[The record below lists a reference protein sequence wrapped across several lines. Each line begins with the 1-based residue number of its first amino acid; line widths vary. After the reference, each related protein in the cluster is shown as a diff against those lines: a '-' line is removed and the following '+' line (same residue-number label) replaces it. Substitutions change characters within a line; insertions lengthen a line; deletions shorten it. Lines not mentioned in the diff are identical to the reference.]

1 MQKPNQLIMK
11 NKNEREENRRIDALF
26 EKEALQRGKLQE
38 IVDQSIREQ
47 NSLVENL
54 LHPTEEV
61 LTPGQ
66 SLADK
71 VARFGG
77 SWAFILSFFVL
88 LWIWILYNVAAAN
101 AFDPYP
107 FILMNLI
114 LSCIAALQA
123 PIIMMSQNRQEE
135 KDRQRA
141 QNDYLIN
148 LKAELEVRNLH
159 QKMDLLLEEQVST
172 LFEIQQKQ
180 ITLLKEIREELNR
193 LKAS

>member
-1 MQKPNQLIMK
+1 MNLAS
-11 NKNEREENRRIDALF
+11 NEEVNHRIDELF
-26 EKEALQRGKLQE
+26 QKEASQRGRLKE
-38 IVDQSIREQ
+38 IVSQSILDQE
-47 NSLVENL
+47 SIVENL

-77 SWAFILSFFVL
+77 SWAFILSFLFML
-88 LWIWILYNVAAAN
+88 TAWIIYNLRADPSEV
-101 AFDPYP
+101 FDPFP

-123 PIIMMSQNRQEE
+123 PVIMMSQNRQEE

-148 LKAELEVRNLH
+148 MKAELEVRGLH
-159 QKMDLLLEEQVST
+159 QKIDLLLEEQLST

-180 ITLLKEIREELNR
+180 IQLLKEIIE
-193 LKAS
+193 KQGT